1 MTSAVGS
8 RMPFLRRV
16 AMHVAVVCAATVVL
30 SGCNG
35 IADLPLP
42 GGKANGGHV
51 FRVTA
56 EFADVLD
63 LVPQSSVKVNEVTV
77 GSVEKITLTGWTA
90 KVTMRLPDG
99 TQLPDNAT
107 AELKQTSLLGEK
119 YIELAPPT
127 GVAPV
132 GKLSDGDDIPI
143 SRTNRNPEVEEVL
156 SAMSLLLNG
165 GGVAQLKVIETELN
179 AATQGNE
186 KSIKDLLSQLNTFVG
201 GLDAQ
206 KGEIIRAIDNLDQLA
221 AKLAAQKDTIAASLQ
236 QLPKGLSILA
246 DQRKQLTEMLQSLSR
261 LGAVGTKV
269 IKASRADLEA
279 NLKDLGPILTNLNKA
294 GDALP
299 QSLQLLLTYPF
310 PDSAVGAIKGDYT
323 NLRITADLNLDNL
336 TKLLPQPGSTP
347 TLPTLPTLP
356 GASSLPT
363 VPGASSLT
371 TLLGGGT
378 P

>member
-1 MTSAVGS
+1 MTTTIGS
-8 RMPFLRRV
+8 GMPFARR
-16 AMHVAVVCAATVVL
+16 MLPVAVVCAAAIVA

-42 GGKANGGHV
+42 GGKAAHGKI

-56 EFADVLD
+56 EFGDVLD
-63 LVPQSSVKVNEVTV
+63 LVPQSSVKINEVTV

-99 TQLPDNAT
+99 TALPDNAT

-119 YIELAPPT
+119 YIELSPPA

-132 GKLSDGDDIPI
+132 GRLRDGDDIPI

-156 SAMSLLLNG
+156 SALSLLLNG

-179 AATQGNE
+179 AATHGNE
-186 KSIKDLLSQLNTFVG
+186 KSIKDLVSQLDTFVG
-201 GLDAQ
+201 GLDKQ
-206 KGEIIRAIDNLDQLA
+206 KGEIVRAIDNLDKLA

-236 QLPKGLSILA
+236 QFPQGLTILA
-246 DQRKQLTEMLQSLSR
+246 DQRKQLTGMLQSLSR

-269 IKASRADLEA
+269 IIASRADLEA
-279 NLKDLGPILTNLNKA
+279 NLKDLGPILANLNKA

-323 NLRITADLNLDNL
+323 NLHITADLDLNN
-336 TKLLPQPGSTP
+336 
-347 TLPTLPTLP
+347 
-356 GASSLPT
+356 
-363 VPGASSLT
+363 LT
-371 TLLGGGT
+371 TLLGGGAK
-378 P
+378 